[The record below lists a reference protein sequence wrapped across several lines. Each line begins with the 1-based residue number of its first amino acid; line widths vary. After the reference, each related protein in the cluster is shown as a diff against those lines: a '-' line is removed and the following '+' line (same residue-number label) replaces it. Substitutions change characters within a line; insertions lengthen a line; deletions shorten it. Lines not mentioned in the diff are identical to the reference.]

1 MIKNY
6 LLITFRNMM
15 KNKLFIFINVF
26 GLAIAIACCVVAYFN
41 FDFNQSFDSHHT
53 QAGTIYRVSSIREF
67 QSQVTRFGFVP
78 IGLGIAIKENVPEV
92 DAVIRYNPGWASNFK
107 VNDELFATDLIFV
120 DTPFFNIFTFKFVE
134 GNGELKDKSQI
145 IISDEYARKI
155 FGDVPALG
163 KTLTQAL
170 DSGKTKEYLVTGIF
184 KRQPSNSS
192 FFAQAYAHIDN
203 SFELSPEASENNW
216 RYRNTLFVQV
226 KDPKRVSQIE
236 AQIKPYTENN
246 NKIRED
252 FILKEFD
259 LEPFEGMAVR
269 DSYNEVN
276 GTWTRGGSPIAAVVG
291 IGVMGIFV
299 LLIACFNLTN
309 TAIAISSRRL
319 KEIGIRKVMGSS
331 RKHLIFQFI
340 GETMIICLLALIIGL
355 VLGEVA
361 LIPAFNALWPDLKLE
376 PDYFGRPNFLIFTG
390 LTLLFTGLLAGS
402 YPAFYISAFQPT
414 SILKGKLKFG
424 GTNYF
429 TRTLLTLQFAI
440 SLIGIVCSLAFTD
453 NSRFQRDLDLGF
465 DKKEVVFTYINNR
478 SEYETFRNRLLQNP
492 NVTSVAGSQHHFYSS
507 SFNDPI
513 KSEEKEIEVDIMDIG
528 DDYLQTV
535 GLTLKEGREFVK
547 DSETDRKEAVII
559 TENLA
564 SKFGWDKPLG
574 KDITWMD
581 TVHYQVVG
589 VIKDVYNR
597 GVWDEM
603 EPVLL
608 RYGARDQVSHI
619 IASAPAD
626 KIAEVKASMEGIYKE
641 MFPERVAN
649 VSYMDEE
656 MVEANTVNDNI
667 VKMFLFLGI
676 VALLLS
682 ATGLFTLV
690 SLNILKKMKEIGV
703 RKVLGAS
710 SGNITRVI
718 NTEFVIILSI
728 ASLLGA
734 VAGAWMAEMLMS
746 SIWDYYQK
754 ATLSTLLISAA
765 IMFASSAVSI
775 GFKVYNTTRL
785 NPASVLRDE

>member
-78 IGLGIAIKENVPEV
+78 IGLGNAIKENVPEV

-589 VIKDVYNR
+589 VIKNVYNR